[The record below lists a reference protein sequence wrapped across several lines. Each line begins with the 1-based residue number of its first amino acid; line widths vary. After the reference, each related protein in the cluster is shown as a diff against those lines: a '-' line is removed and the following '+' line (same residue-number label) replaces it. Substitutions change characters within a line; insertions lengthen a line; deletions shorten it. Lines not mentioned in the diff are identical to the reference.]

1 MELGTL
7 WTVQVGANQREG
19 GGWRPGVPGF
29 HPPPSAGRICCG
41 QILLFCPLSTQ
52 YVMVGCQKAFC
63 KVVGS
68 LELSILPGLV
78 PAELCLDPAGH
89 Y

>member
-1 MELGTL
+1 MKLGPIR
-7 WTVQVGANQREG
+7 GKAG
-19 GGWRPGVPGF
+19 GGGLGCQAFIPA
-29 HPPPSAGRICCG
+29 SASRICCG

-52 YVMVGCQKAFC
+52 YVMVLVGCQKAFC

-78 PAELCLDPAGH
+78 PAELCLEPAGH